1 MNNAELFKQTFGIY
15 ATELW
20 TMKEADFLAWLNSDN
35 REEGLNVPNNMTLI
49 PTAVLDD
56 LTSASRAAPSAR
68 PSTKNF
74 YPG

>member
-56 LTSASRAAPSAR
+56 LTSASGAAPSAR